1 MAEFQSPAEH
11 IKNLLKLDHF
21 DELKTY
27 IQESNHTLEPY
38 CLEALPDLL
47 NKLTHIRTEDRAR
60 DVGILMIKKMNPF
73 AMKIYMDAIYE
84 HFTSMKWQIKKGALI
99 LLGYFACHQKEVVK
113 FNLPNMILKLIG
125 MASDVKEDVKRQT
138 NNCFGELCM
147 VIDNVD
153 IKGIIADVINAYM
166 EPVKYTESALDSLV
180 ATSFIN
186 EVDMSTLGLLV
197 PILTKGMREKKVAV
211 KRRAALVIGN
221 MCKLVN
227 DPRTASYFYPILKP
241 VLERGID
248 EIAVE
253 EVRKVCQHSLDTLL
267 RVSSEAAEI
276 SEAVMKHAE
285 LRACIEAACVGNGVQ
300 PSRPTYS
307 FIWRL
312 VAKV

>member
-1 MAEFQSPAEH
+1 MGAEFQSPAEH
-11 IKNLLKLDHF
+11 IKNLLKHDHF

-47 NKLTHIRTEDRAR
+47 NKLTHIRTEDSAR

-73 AMKIYMDAIYE
+73 AMKIYMDAVYE

-99 LLGYFACHQKEVVK
+99 LLGYFAFHQKEVVK
-113 FNLPNMILKLIG
+113 FNLPNMILKLID
-125 MASDVKEDVKRQT
+125 MSSDIKTDVKIQTRQ
-138 NNCFGELCM
+138 CFGELCM

-197 PILTKGMREKKVAV
+197 PILKKGMYEKKVAV

-227 DPRTASYFYPILKP
+227 DPRTAAYFYPILKP

-248 EIAVE
+248 EIAIE
-253 EVRKVCQHSLDTLL
+253 EVRKVCQNSLNTLQ

-276 SEAVMKHAE
+276 SDNVMKQKDIYD
-285 LRACIEAACVGNGVQ
+285 CIKKHSSDLEIEDIILTHISKC
-300 PSRPTYS
+300 
-307 FIWRL
+307 
-312 VAKV
+312 

>member
-11 IKNLLKLDHF
+11 IKNLLKHDHF

-99 LLGYFACHQKEVVK
+99 LLGYFAFHQKEVVK

-197 PILTKGMREKKVAV
+197 PILT
-211 KRRAALVIGN
+211 
-221 MCKLVN
+221 
-227 DPRTASYFYPILKP
+227 
-241 VLERGID
+241 
-248 EIAVE
+248 
-253 EVRKVCQHSLDTLL
+253 
-267 RVSSEAAEI
+267 
-276 SEAVMKHAE
+276 
-285 LRACIEAACVGNGVQ
+285 
-300 PSRPTYS
+300 S
-307 FIWRL
+307 FLFI
-312 VAKV
+312 